1 MRKQEQDSWIIYILL
16 IEYVVSIN
24 TCERGTSL
32 GELKFGYFLPRSAFT
47 TKYQVSSYQ
56 CAIEC
61 HLRIH
66 RCKSFNYRRSDLSC
80 QLCEEDS
87 GPGGNNLQPKAGSIH
102 SNIDTWRNLPIEHCN
117 TIHCL
122 RTEKCD
128 SSKQAGEN
136 TCVPAECP
144 FAELKLGM
152 TIKPSN
158 ETAVGTKARR
168 RCMSNNMERGDPI
181 TTCLEN
187 EAKWSNPDFK
197 CVCINPPEKSGTQIS
212 TSEVEI
218 GQNFT
223 YQCKTGLVA
232 KRGQNPTV
240 TCLTDGSWS
249 STMFTCVC
257 NTPQK
262 KYGAINEMAEI
273 EVGQNYS
280 YKCQSGLFEKGDL
293 NQTSTCL
300 ENGTWTSIHFQCVR
314 QNWQQETIYY
324 NNMHTSD
331 LIRNV
336 TGIDLLECMRQ
347 CNDNWTNCLSFFYD
361 NHLSQ
366 CSLSS
371 SFRRGL
377 PQYLPYYDGLVY
389 YTAPS
394 NSCDMG
400 YMNVSLKGS
409 NFCFKAYSIVKTF
422 NQAMEIC
429 ESEKAKLAVIT
440 TDDQISDLRP
450 HLPVGKQIYVGI
462 SDGTKEGIWVGWD
475 GKAVNLTW
483 SPFEPNGGINENCG
497 VINPYGIGVYDESC
511 AWNLYFLCSK
521 F

>member
-102 SNIDTWRNLPIEHCN
+102 SDIDTWRNLPIEHCN

-168 RCMSNNMERGDPI
+168 RS
-181 TTCLEN
+181 
-187 EAKWSNPDFK
+187 
-197 CVCINPPEKSGTQIS
+197 
-212 TSEVEI
+212 
-218 GQNFT
+218 
-223 YQCKTGLVA
+223 
-232 KRGQNPTV
+232 
-240 TCLTDGSWS
+240 
-249 STMFTCVC
+249 
-257 NTPQK
+257 
-262 KYGAINEMAEI
+262 
-273 EVGQNYS
+273 
-280 YKCQSGLFEKGDL
+280 
-293 NQTSTCL
+293 
-300 ENGTWTSIHFQCVR
+300 
-314 QNWQQETIYY
+314 
-324 NNMHTSD
+324 
-331 LIRNV
+331 
-336 TGIDLLECMRQ
+336 
-347 CNDNWTNCLSFFYD
+347 
-361 NHLSQ
+361 
-366 CSLSS
+366 
-371 SFRRGL
+371 
-377 PQYLPYYDGLVY
+377 
-389 YTAPS
+389 PS

-440 TDDQISDLRP
+440 TEDQISDLRP
-450 HLPVGKQIYVGI
+450 HLPVGWIYVGI
-462 SDGTKEGIWVGWD
+462 SDGTKEGTWEGWD

-497 VINPYGIGVYDESC
+497 VINPYGIGVYDASC